1 MKNRRDKA
9 HGKDVWGCDV
19 SRVGDGGMGWKP
31 GRSGSDSGAQRAPG
45 VGGNSP
51 LWANIRPMKTLPS
64 LTKPSPISRDAVDGQ
79 QAGKSL
85 ETLADRLRSLG
96 VRYAIVFGS
105 VAANQASP
113 DSDIDVAVL
122 ARGPLRTVD
131 RERFMTAIAESTG
144 RSVDLIDLSTAR
156 GLVLDRALGGR
167 EIVCDSTATRSEL
180 IVRKL
185 RAADDCRVA
194 EIAAQVA
201 RTRLFE

>member
-1 MKNRRDKA
+1 MGRAAGLD
-9 HGKDVWGCDV
+9 
-19 SRVGDGGMGWKP
+19 RVQIRGATSPGIGGD
-31 GRSGSDSGAQRAPG
+31 
-45 VGGNSP
+45 SP
-51 LWANIRPMKTLPS
+51 LWANIRSMKTLPS
-64 LTKPSPISRDAVDGQ
+64 AIKPSPNTHDASVDQKAARG
-79 QAGKSL
+79 L
-85 ETLADRLRSLG
+85 EELADRLRSLG
-96 VRYAIVFGS
+96 VRYATVFGS
-105 VAANQASP
+105 VAAKQARP

-122 ARGPLRTVD
+122 ARGPLRTAD

-156 GLVLDRALGGR
+156 GLLLDRALGGR

-194 EIAAQVA
+194 EIAAKVA

>member
-1 MKNRRDKA
+1 
-9 HGKDVWGCDV
+9 
-19 SRVGDGGMGWKP
+19 
-31 GRSGSDSGAQRAPG
+31 
-45 VGGNSP
+45 
-51 LWANIRPMKTLPS
+51 MKTLPS
-64 LTKPSPISRDAVDGQ
+64 AIKPSPNAHPASVDQKAAQG
-79 QAGKSL
+79 L
-85 ETLADRLRSLG
+85 EKLADRLRSLG
-96 VRYAIVFGS
+96 ARYATVFGS
-105 VAANQASP
+105 VAANQARP
-113 DSDIDVAVL
+113 DSDIDVAV
-122 ARGPLRTVD
+122 RTAD

-194 EIAAQVA
+194 GIAAKVA

>member
-1 MKNRRDKA
+1 MRAQWARGDVTEVAWGGLRDGA
-9 HGKDVWGCDV
+9 GGLD
-19 SRVGDGGMGWKP
+19 RVQIRGATGPGIGGD
-31 GRSGSDSGAQRAPG
+31 
-45 VGGNSP
+45 SP
-51 LWANIRPMKTLPS
+51 LWANIQSMKTLPS
-64 LTKPSPISRDAVDGQ
+64 AIKPSPNAHPASVDQKAAQG
-79 QAGKSL
+79 L
-85 ETLADRLRSLG
+85 EKLADRLRSLG
-96 VRYAIVFGS
+96 ARYATVFGS
-105 VAANQASP
+105 VAANQARP

-122 ARGPLRTVD
+122 ARGPLRTAD

-194 EIAAQVA
+194 GIAAKVA

>member
-1 MKNRRDKA
+1 
-9 HGKDVWGCDV
+9 
-19 SRVGDGGMGWKP
+19 
-31 GRSGSDSGAQRAPG
+31 
-45 VGGNSP
+45 
-51 LWANIRPMKTLPS
+51 MKTLPS

-113 DSDIDVAVL
+113 DSVDVAVL

>member
-1 MKNRRDKA
+1 
-9 HGKDVWGCDV
+9 
-19 SRVGDGGMGWKP
+19 
-31 GRSGSDSGAQRAPG
+31 
-45 VGGNSP
+45 
-51 LWANIRPMKTLPS
+51 MKTLPS
-64 LTKPSPISRDAVDGQ
+64 AIKPSPNTHDASVDQKAARG
-79 QAGKSL
+79 L
-85 ETLADRLRSLG
+85 EELADRLRSLG
-96 VRYAIVFGS
+96 VRYATVFGS
-105 VAANQASP
+105 VAAKQARP

-122 ARGPLRTVD
+122 ARGPLRTAD

-156 GLVLDRALGGR
+156 GLLLDRALGGR

-194 EIAAQVA
+194 EIAAKVA

>member
-1 MKNRRDKA
+1 MGRAAGLDMVQIRGA
-9 HGKDVWGCDV
+9 TSPGIG
-19 SRVGDGGMGWKP
+19 GD
-31 GRSGSDSGAQRAPG
+31 
-45 VGGNSP
+45 SP
-51 LWANIRPMKTLPS
+51 LWANIRSMKTLPS
-64 LTKPSPISRDAVDGQ
+64 AIKPSPIARDAIVAQKAEQGFE
-79 QAGKSL
+79 K
-85 ETLADRLRSLG
+85 LADRLRSLG
-96 VRYAIVFGS
+96 VRYATVFGS
-105 VAANQASP
+105 VATLQARP

-122 ARGPLRTVD
+122 NRGPLSTAD
-131 RERFMTAIAESTG
+131 RERLMMAITESTG

-201 RTRLFE
+201 RKRLFE